1 MNLAKNARRTVLIC
15 GLLSL
20 ATLATFVPV
29 IGHDFVNFD
38 DLGFVTLNPHVTS
51 GLSWANIEW
60 AFRSGSLTGIWH
72 PLTWLSHM
80 LDAQLFGLRPGWHH
94 LTSLLF
100 HATNAVLLFLLLQR
114 MTRAPWRSA
123 AVAALFALHPLHVE
137 SVAWV
142 AERKDVLSA
151 FFFMLTLLAYARYTE
166 VQSLKS
172 KVQSHGTGDRSHEI
186 GDGSQN
192 EEASS
197 TQHATRNTRQAPHST
212 LHAPRFYCLSLTFFA
227 LGLMSKPMVVTLPF
241 VLLLLDYWPLR
252 RFELK
257 TLDFRLKTLVPLLLE
272 KLPFFALSA
281 AACVVAF
288 VVQREAEAV
297 YPLASLPVMQRVGN
311 AMVACA
317 TYLEKTFWPAG
328 LAVFYPLP
336 EKLPAGVVL
345 VAGAVVLGITSW
357 VTASA
362 RRRPHLAVGWCWF
375 LGMLVPVIGLV
386 QVGMQQMADRYT
398 YLPLIGV
405 FVMVVWEVAERCSGR
420 RTVLA
425 ALASG
430 VMLVCVV
437 MTSRQLSC
445 WQNSE
450 RLFRHALEVTR
461 DNYVAENN
469 LGFALLTDGKLDEA
483 ISHYRAAVALQPR
496 WERPRLG
503 LGEGLSRTDHY
514 GEAAEQFSEALKLSP
529 GLVPALVQLGI
540 ARARLGQP
548 NEAVQALTEA
558 LRIAPDD
565 AGAHNSFGNVLAQQG
580 KHEEAVRQ
588 FEEAARLMPTHAG
601 TYNNLAISCRK
612 LGRIGEAITHYREA
626 IRLQP
631 DSVEALNNLAWLL
644 AAHPDAQFRNGADAV
659 QLATRACELTKYQNP
674 VPLATLA
681 AAYAETGQF
690 QTAVSLAEQAQEL
703 ARGAQGALAARLSAM
718 LAAYR
723 AGHPYYQP

>member
-1 MNLAKNARRTVLIC
+1 MRREAIICLGLAAITFALYWPVHRHALI
-15 GLLSL
+15 
-20 ATLATFVPV
+20 
-29 IGHDFVNFD
+29 NFD
-38 DLGFVTLNPHVTS
+38 DRDYVTENPTVRAGITWP
-51 GLSWANIEW
+51 GVQW
-60 AFRSGSLTGIWH
+60 AFGGSHASNWH

-80 LDAQLFGLRPGWHH
+80 LDCQIFGLKSGAHH
-94 LTSLLF
+94 LVSLGF
-100 HATNAVLLFLLLQR
+100 HIASMLLLFLALNQ
-114 MTRAPWRSA
+114 MTRAAWRSA
-123 AVAALFALHPLHVE
+123 LVAALFAWHPLHVE

-151 FFFMLTLLAYARYTE
+151 SFFMLTLWAYGRYGA

-172 KVQSHGTGDRSHEI
+172 KVQSREAGAVSQHAESRSP
-186 GDGSQN
+186 
-192 EEASS
+192 
-197 TQHATRNTRQAPHST
+197 QHATRTTQHT
-212 LHAPRFYCLSLTFFA
+212 TRFYLLALFFFA
-227 LGLMSKPMVVTLPF
+227 LGLMCKPMLVTLPF

-336 EKLPAGVVL
+336 DKLPAGVVL
-345 VAGAVVLGITSW
+345 VAGAVVLGITAW
-357 VTASA
+357 VAWSA

-398 YLPLIGV
+398 YLPLIGI

-420 RTVLA
+420 RAVLA

-430 VMLVCVV
+430 VLLVCVV

-503 LGEGLSRTDHY
+503 LGEGLSRMDRF

-540 ARARLGQP
+540 ARARP
-548 NEAVQALTEA
+548 A
-558 LRIAPDD
+558 
-565 AGAHNSFGNVLAQQG
+565 
-580 KHEEAVRQ
+580 
-588 FEEAARLMPTHAG
+588 
-601 TYNNLAISCRK
+601 
-612 LGRIGEAITHYREA
+612 
-626 IRLQP
+626 
-631 DSVEALNNLAWLL
+631 
-644 AAHPDAQFRNGADAV
+644 
-659 QLATRACELTKYQNP
+659 
-674 VPLATLA
+674 
-681 AAYAETGQF
+681 
-690 QTAVSLAEQAQEL
+690 
-703 ARGAQGALAARLSAM
+703 
-718 LAAYR
+718 
-723 AGHPYYQP
+723 